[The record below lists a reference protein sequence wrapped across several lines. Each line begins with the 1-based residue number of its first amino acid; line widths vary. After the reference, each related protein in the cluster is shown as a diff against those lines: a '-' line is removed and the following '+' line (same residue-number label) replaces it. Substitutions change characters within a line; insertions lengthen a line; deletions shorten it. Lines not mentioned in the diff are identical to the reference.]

1 MATAPKRVAILV
13 EFNYE
18 DLEIWY
24 PLLRFREEGMETFT
38 VGPEEGKVYQSKKG
52 YPCKC
57 DKSIDSV
64 TADSFEVLIIPGG
77 FAPDY
82 WRRDER
88 FVSLVQKANE
98 KGKIIGS
105 ICHGPW
111 LLCSARILKDRKL
124 TCFVSIKDDVIHA
137 GGLYEDK
144 SVVVDSNLVTSRVPT
159 DLPDF
164 CKAIL
169 GLLK

>member
-1 MATAPKRVAILV
+1 MATAQKRIGILV

-18 DLEIWY
+18 DLEVWY
-24 PLLRFREEGMETFT
+24 PLLRFREEGMCTFT
-38 VGPEEGKVYQSKKG
+38 IGPEVDKVYQSKKG
-52 YPCKC
+52 YPCKS
-57 DKSIDSV
+57 DKSIDTIS
-64 TADSFEVLIIPGG
+64 ADDLDVLIIPGG

-98 KGKIIGS
+98 KEKVIGS

-111 LLCSARILKDRKL
+111 LLCSARIIKDRKL
-124 TCFVSIKDDVIHA
+124 TCFCSIKDDVINA
-137 GGLYEDK
+137 GGIYQDA
-144 SVVVDSNLVTSRVPT
+144 SVVVDGNLVTSRVPT